1 MENSMVMENI
11 KNIVEQFFK
20 DIGKTEDTMDL
31 GR

>member
-1 MENSMVMENI
+1 MVMENI
-11 KNIVEQFFK
+11 KKKKVEQFFK